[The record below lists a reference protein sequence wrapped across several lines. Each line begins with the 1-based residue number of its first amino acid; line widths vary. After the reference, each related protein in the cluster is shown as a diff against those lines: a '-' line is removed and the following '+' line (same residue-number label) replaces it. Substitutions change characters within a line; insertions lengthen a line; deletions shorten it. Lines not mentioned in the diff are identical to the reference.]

1 MPIDHDKNF
10 KELISTFFLEF
21 LELFLPEVASEIAPD
36 SITFLQQEYF
46 ADLVAGEEKIV
57 DLLVSVKRSGTD
69 TTFLIHLEAQSDS
82 QANFNRRL
90 FFYFAILHQR
100 HLQPIYPIVIFS
112 FDKPKR
118 AEPDS
123 YVVEFTDRKVLEFN
137 FASIQLNRLN
147 WRDYIHQAN
156 PVAAALMSKMKIAQP
171 DRPKVKAE
179 CLRLLVTLRL
189 DPAKT
194 RLISKFVDT
203 YLRLNV
209 KEEQVFQA
217 EIDKM
222 ESVQKEKIMETL
234 TSWEE
239 KGMERGMEKGR
250 ETERQTIALNLLMQ
264 NVPLETIAQA
274 TSLTIEQLQQLQAQN
289 N

>member
-46 ADLVAGEEKIV
+46 ADLVVGEEKIV
-57 DLLVSVKRSGTD
+57 DLLVSVKRLGTD
-69 TTFLIHLEAQSDS
+69 TTFLIHVEAQSDS
-82 QANFNRRL
+82 QADFNRRL

-123 YVVEFTDRKVLEFN
+123 YVVEFTDRKILEFN

-156 PVAAALMSKMKIAQP
+156 PVAAALMSKMKIAKP

-189 DPAKT
+189 DPAKA

-203 YLRLNV
+203 YLRLDV

-222 ESVQKEKIMETL
+222 ESVQKERIMETL

-239 KGMERGMEKGR
+239 KGMEKGR

-264 NVPLETIAQA
+264 NVPLETIAKA
-274 TSLTIEQLQQLQAQN
+274 TSLTIEQLQQLQAQQN
-289 N
+289 

>member
-1 MPIDHDKNF
+1 
-10 KELISTFFLEF
+10 
-21 LELFLPEVASEIAPD
+21 
-36 SITFLQQEYF
+36 
-46 ADLVAGEEKIV
+46 
-57 DLLVSVKRSGTD
+57 
-69 TTFLIHLEAQSDS
+69 LIHVEAQSDS
-82 QANFNRRL
+82 QADFNRRL

-203 YLRLNV
+203 YLRLNT

-217 EIDKM
+217 EIDKL
-222 ESVQKEKIMETL
+222 ESVQKERIMETL

-239 KGMERGMEKGR
+239 KGR
-250 ETERQTIALNLLMQ
+250 ETERQTIARNLLMQ

-274 TSLTIEQLQQLQAQN
+274 TSLTIEQLQQLQAQKN
-289 N
+289 